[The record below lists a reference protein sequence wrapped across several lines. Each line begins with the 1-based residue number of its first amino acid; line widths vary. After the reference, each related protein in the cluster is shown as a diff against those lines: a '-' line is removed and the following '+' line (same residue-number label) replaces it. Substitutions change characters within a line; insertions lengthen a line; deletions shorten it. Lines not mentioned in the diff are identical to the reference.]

1 MHVDNWNPDTYL
13 WILKEC
19 DVPYVPE
26 EWNKLLL
33 KYGQNKAKVTGVT
46 ILGRY
51 LSKMRLNQ
59 WKEYRWEHTEFL

>member
-1 MHVDNWNPDTYL
+1 
-13 WILKEC
+13 
-19 DVPYVPE
+19 VPE

-59 WKEYRWEHTEFL
+59 WKEYRWEHTEFLQE